1 MKTFKEIREGTFMI
15 TVRKAG
21 PGGKDLNVKVKGR
34 DKNDAVKQWRMKN
47 KKYKNDEVEVS
58 ESNNLQE
65 LSPETLDRYMAK
77 SDASIRDLK
86 KKARAHKTLG
96 NKDDEKRLRQK
107 MKKREKGFT
116 GAVIR
121 HRAKALGGIKLDPKS
136 PVAKA
141 LLSMPKNLL
150 KKYGLELAHVEN
162 DNTMIVIESDAN
174 WAKSLEKIQKQRQLD
189 KISDKDKETLMK
201 IAALL
206 GKEKKRR

>member
-1 MKTFKEIREGTFMI
+1 MKTFKEIR
-15 TVRKAG
+15 
-21 PGGKDLNVKVKGR
+21 D
-34 DKNDAVKQWRMKN
+34 
-47 KKYKNDEVEVS
+47 
-58 ESNNLQE
+58 NLQE

-96 NKDDEKRLRQK
+96 NKGDEKKLRQK

-116 GAVIR
+116 GAALR

-141 LLSMPKNLL
+141 LAKMPKNLL

-162 DNTMIVIESDAN
+162 DNTMIIIESDAN
-174 WAKSLEKIQKQRQLD
+174 R
-189 KISDKDKETLMK
+189 
-201 IAALL
+201 
-206 GKEKKRR
+206 

>member
-1 MKTFKEIREGTFMI
+1 MKTFKEIREATFMI

-58 ESNNLQE
+58 ESNTILDEKTVTVIADYDGYGSSNTGYFMKKYKIKIKTMRGGEAKISGKVKDIRKFLDSDDYDQGDADDVADANPQ
-65 LSPETLDRYMAK
+65 LRET
-77 SDASIRDLK
+77 DAS
-86 KKARAHKTLG
+86 
-96 NKDDEKRLRQK
+96 
-107 MKKREKGFT
+107 
-116 GAVIR
+116 
-121 HRAKALGGIKLDPKS
+121 
-136 PVAKA
+136 
-141 LLSMPKNLL
+141 
-150 KKYGLELAHVEN
+150 
-162 DNTMIVIESDAN
+162 